1 MDTVMLPVPLFFF
14 SFSLSSFVP
23 PLFGVLIRLLA
34 HWLAFTLLVY
44 GRPLNLRGV
53 VKLLP
58 TTQTGHSH
66 HHQLL
71 GAVF

>member
-1 MDTVMLPVPLFFF
+1 LP
-14 SFSLSSFVP
+14 
-23 PLFGVLIRLLA
+23 
-34 HWLAFTLLVY
+34 FTLLVY

-58 TTQTGHSH
+58 TTQTSHSD